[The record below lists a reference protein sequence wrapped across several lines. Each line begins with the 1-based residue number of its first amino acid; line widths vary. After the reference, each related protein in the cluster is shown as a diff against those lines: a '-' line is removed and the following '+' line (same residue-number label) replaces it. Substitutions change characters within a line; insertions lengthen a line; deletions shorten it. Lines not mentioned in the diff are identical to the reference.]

1 MLKEYII
8 NLMDVNQEEM
18 GRYVEKL
25 KKLQQEYQTGQEWI
39 ANLQKENDLEQNIFS
54 PRIAA
59 AGGLEKLAQAQEK
72 QQAIEKEI
80 EEVKKQLGG
89 LKKKEEEYKGLLRE
103 TDAQEASL
111 TKDEKA

>member
-39 ANLQKENDLEQNIFS
+39 VNLQKENDLEQNIFS
-54 PRIAA
+54 PRICSS
-59 AGGLEKLAQAQEK
+59 
-72 QQAIEKEI
+72 
-80 EEVKKQLGG
+80 
-89 LKKKEEEYKGLLRE
+89 RR
-103 TDAQEASL
+103 S
-111 TKDEKA
+111 

>member
-1 MLKEYII
+1 MLKEEKTLGKRGSDILLKEYII

-39 ANLQKENDLEQNIFS
+39 VNLQKENDLEQNIFS

-59 AGGLEKLAQAQEK
+59 AGGLEIVAQALEK
-72 QQAIEKEI
+72 QQEIEKEI
-80 EEVKKQLGG
+80 E
-89 LKKKEEEYKGLLRE
+89 
-103 TDAQEASL
+103 
-111 TKDEKA
+111 

>member
-39 ANLQKENDLEQNIFS
+39 VNLQKENDLEQNIFRRES
-54 PRIAA
+54 
-59 AGGLEKLAQAQEK
+59 
-72 QQAIEKEI
+72 QQPED
-80 EEVKKQLGG
+80 
-89 LKKKEEEYKGLLRE
+89 LKNWHRHRKNNR
-103 TDAQEASL
+103 Q
-111 TKDEKA
+111 

>member
-25 KKLQQEYQTGQEWI
+25 KKLQQEYRTGQEWI
-39 ANLQKENDLEQNIFS
+39 VNLQKENDLEQNIFS

-72 QQAIEKEI
+72 QQAIEYYKNLPFQYERKRDRGS
-80 EEVKKQLGG
+80 KK
-89 LKKKEEEYKGLLRE
+89 
-103 TDAQEASL
+103 TAW
-111 TKDEKA
+111 